1 MTRQSLLLLM
11 TWLTFVTANSFA
23 ASDKPQQVQDLHY
36 GEVLF
41 HFYQEDYFTAIT
53 HLMVAREKDLL
64 QHHRKESDMLLG
76 GLQLSYGMLD
86 EAESRFHR
94 LLDTDTDGALHDRV
108 WYYLTKINYQRGN
121 YQKAYTTLQDIG
133 KPRDNELRAELA
145 LLNANINMGLGNN
158 AKAAEA
164 LEKVRAP
171 EGWEEYL
178 KINRGIALL
187 RAGDIEQG
195 RQVLDKLGKQR
206 ASTEELRAL
215 RDRANLG
222 LGYELLRAG
231 DPEKAREY
239 LNRVRLQ
246 GPFVQAAL
254 LGAGWADAERGDYE
268 SALTPWMNLSK
279 VAGHQPAA
287 QEAHLAVPYALAQM
301 GDGKRAV
308 HYYEQALDYYDAE
321 QQQIEQAIEAANSGT
336 LISLL
341 SQADTGTSGGWLND
355 NPTLEGVPSGR
366 YLVDVLSGNNFQ
378 ESLKDYRDL
387 GYLYRLLNEWLAN
400 IDLYYDMVDARRLA
414 YQERAP
420 RIRERLEKQEAGVLQ
435 ERWQHY
441 KAEVDAASNDSNPMR
456 LATGQEKQQ
465 WALLEN
471 AQKKL
476 AALPDEPRYNKMRDK
491 AEWLRG
497 VLYWQIQSDYK
508 IRLWDLR
515 KQVAEL
521 EAPLLDTV
529 AKHQQV
535 SAALED
541 VKAGFDGYDQRIEAL
556 RARILALLPR
566 IEAARGQ
573 KGQQLQHLALD
584 ELETRKQRL
593 VSYRSQARYALARS
607 ADQLAR
613 TAGEQP

>member
-1 MTRQSLLLLM
+1 MGRRSLLLLL
-11 TWLTFVTANSFA
+11 TWLTCVTANSFA
-23 ASDKPQQVQDLHY
+23 ASDKPQQVLDLHY

-41 HFYQEDYFTAIT
+41 HFYQKDYFTAIT
-53 HLMVAREKDLL
+53 HLMVAQEEGLL
-64 QHHRKESDMLLG
+64 QHHRHESELLLG

-86 EAESRFHR
+86 AAESQFHR
-94 LLDTDTDGALHDRV
+94 LLDSDTDSALHDRV
-108 WYYLTKINYQRGN
+108 WYYLTKINYQRGH
-121 YQKAYTTLQDIG
+121 YQKAYTDLQSIG
-133 KPRDNELRAELA
+133 KPRDKALRAELA

-164 LEKVRAP
+164 LKKVRAP

-187 RAGDIEQG
+187 RAGDIEAG
-195 RQVLDKLGKQR
+195 RRVLDKLGKKR
-206 ASTEELRAL
+206 ASTKELRAL

-268 SALTPWMNLSK
+268 SALTPWMKLWQ

-287 QEAHLAVPYALAQM
+287 QEAHLALPYALAQM

-308 HYYEQALDYYDAE
+308 YYYEQALGYYDAE

-366 YLVDVLSGNNFQ
+366 YLVDLLSGNHFQ
-378 ESLKDYRDL
+378 EGLKDYRDL
-387 GYLYRLLNEWLAN
+387 GYLATLLQQWLSN
-400 IDLYYDMVDARRLA
+400 IELYYDMVDARRLA
-414 YQERAP
+414 YQQRAP
-420 RIRERLEKQEAGVLQ
+420 RIRERLEKQEARDLQ
-435 ERWQHY
+435 SRWQRY
-441 KAEVDAASNDSNPMR
+441 EAQLDAAGQANDPLQ
-456 LATGQEKQQ
+456 LATGKEKQQ
-465 WALLEN
+465 WALLEKVR
-471 AQKKL
+471 QKL
-476 AALPDEPRYNKMRDK
+476 TALPDEPRYNTMRAK
-491 AEWLRG
+491 ADWLRG
-497 VLYWQIQSDYK
+497 VLYWQMQSDYK
-508 IRLWDLR
+508 IRLWEIR
-515 KQVAEL
+515 KQLAKL
-521 EAPLLDTV
+521 EPSLLDTV
-529 AKHQQV
+529 EKHQHID
-535 SAALED
+535 SALESA
-541 VKAGFDGYDQRIEAL
+541 KAGFDGYDARIEAM

-566 IEAARGQ
+566 IEAARGN
-573 KGQQLQHLALD
+573 KGQNLQHLALD
-584 ELETRKQRL
+584 ELETRKRRL
-593 VSYRSQARYALARS
+593 ISYRSQARYALARS
-607 ADQLAR
+607 YDQLAR
-613 TAGEQP
+613 TAKDQP